1 MTTNFLSRQ
10 SKRINKMHTIKA
22 VEKINSSKSHFSNSK
37 LNTMFSSRLVLAL
50 LLLLITSCL
59 PPSVESFG
67 LNRKTR
73 ALQSSSLVGT
83 PKKSDLG
90 HPRIKFTSTEDVVND
105 TAEDYDFVLDLNEHE
120 DFDRLLNMLSRSGPA
135 KHLDEVRTMR
145 LPL

>member
-1 MTTNFLSRQ
+1 MTANFLSRQ

-22 VEKINSSKSHFSNSK
+22 VVKVNSPKSHFSNSK
-37 LNTMFSSRLVLAL
+37 LNTMFLSKHVLA

-67 LNRKTR
+67 FNRKTR
-73 ALQSSSLVGT
+73 ALHSSSLVGT